1 MLNKHLPS
9 EHLGLFKKVPQGS
22 QVEGLFFFFL
32 VVAVW
37 GLFCFVFVCRFSP
50 TLSELSD

>member
-1 MLNKHLPS
+1 MLNRHLPL

-22 QVEGLFFFFL
+22 QVAGLFVL

-37 GLFCFVFVCRFSP
+37 GLFCFVFLCEFSP